1 MRLDKAKLDLLAN
14 EIKSCGLWAKEKQ
27 NDLHVSIKEDKT
39 PVTEVDITI
48 SKRIIALIKELF
60 PECGII
66 SEEEK
71 TELINDVPFTF
82 VLDPIDGTDSYS
94 QGLPSFAIALA
105 ILDKQNLPLGAII
118 YAPRFGKSTDD
129 GLFLRLDPD
138 GKITLNGKELQIV
151 GDKKELKQI
160 TISSTFTQYVD
171 SSQYKGKLRIFGS
184 SIIHLL
190 APIVFPQIQ
199 ACVATPCYIWD
210 YAASHALLL
219 ATGMDIYNEDGTP
232 FRYSYSFLNRNKSI
246 GVKYAGYKETVDKLR
261 REIFSNKEQITN

>member
-14 EIKSCGLWAKEKQ
+14 EIKKCGLWAKEKQ
-27 NDLHVSIKEDKT
+27 NNLHVSLKEDNT

-48 SKRIIALIKELF
+48 SRRIITLIRELF
-60 PECGII
+60 PECALI

-71 TELINDVPFTF
+71 TETVSNPPFTF

-94 QGLPSFAIALA
+94 QGLPSFAIALG
-105 ILDKQNLPLGAII
+105 ILNSENIPVGAII

-138 GKITLNGKELQIV
+138 GKITLNGKELKII

-171 SSQYKGKLRIFGS
+171 SSLYKGKLRIFGS

-190 APIVFPQIQ
+190 SPIVFPNIQ

-219 ATGMDIYNEDGTP
+219 SVGMDIYNEDGTP
-232 FRYSYSFLNRNKSI
+232 FRYSSPFLNRNKSDGI
-246 GVKYAGYKETVDKLR
+246 KYAGYKETIDKLR
-261 REIFSNKEQITN
+261 SEIFSIK

>member
-27 NDLHVSIKEDKT
+27 SDLHISIKEDRT

-48 SKRIIALIKELF
+48 SRRIITLIKELF
-60 PECGII
+60 PKCRII

-71 TELINDVPFTF
+71 TELINDSQFTF

-105 ILDKQNLPLGAII
+105 ILDKNNLPLGAII

-138 GKITLNGKELQIV
+138 GKITLNGKELKNI

-171 SSQYKGKLRIFGS
+171 SSLYKGKLRIFGS

-190 APIVFPQIQ
+190 SPIVFPEIQ

-219 ATGMDIYNEDGTP
+219 SVGMDIYNEDGTP
-232 FRYSYSFLNRNKSI
+232 FRYSSSFLNRNKSDGI
-246 GVKYAGYKETVDKLR
+246 KYAGYKETVDELR
-261 REIFSNKEQITN
+261 RVIFSKK